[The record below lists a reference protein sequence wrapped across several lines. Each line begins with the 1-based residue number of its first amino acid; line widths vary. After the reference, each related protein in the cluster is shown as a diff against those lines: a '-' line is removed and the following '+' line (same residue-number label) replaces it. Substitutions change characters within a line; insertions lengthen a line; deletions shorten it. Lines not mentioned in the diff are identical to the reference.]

1 LCEEHLRANRKQ
13 LEALRTLRRRYEKM
27 REELRKTGQ
36 YDLLSCEARIHRV
49 IVTSQI
55 FPSKAF
61 PWKALGKL
69 PGARV
74 FKPRRIFGQTYTE
87 VTPIRLRGSIRDISV
102 YAKPQN
108 GWSPRFRIVIIPR
121 NRTSMRCRDLERV
134 LECLPNFKV
143 VLVEFALDFPIAS
156 IVDLKFVQRY
166 ALFGKIWPRFVGINP
181 LHDSWGTR
189 TGATFIRVYARFDTD
204 ALRIEF
210 ELHSSFLRK
219 HGINHPAGFTNL
231 ATILQSHILFA
242 KLDEKKLLAQLQRNG
257 SSEKEIQNILGQMED
272 RDEWLYDVLRYLRQR
287 VSLQN
292 VRRVLVPF
300 DEMNKVVRN
309 VIRKWAVQWA
319 DVTGVAGETE

>member
-1 LCEEHLRANRKQ
+1 MNRTRKLLAALDARERIRQRLCEEHLRANRKQ
-13 LEALRTLRRRYEKM
+13 LEALRTLRRRYKKM

-36 YDLLSCEARIHRV
+36 YDPLSCEARIHRV

-87 VTPIRLRGSIRDISV
+87 VTLIRLRGSIRDISV

-121 NRTSMRCRDLERV
+121 NRTNMRCRDLERV

-156 IVDLKFVQRY
+156 IMDLQFVQRY
-166 ALFGKIWPRFVGINP
+166 AMFGKIWP
-181 LHDSWGTR
+181 
-189 TGATFIRVYARFDTD
+189 
-204 ALRIEF
+204 
-210 ELHSSFLRK
+210 
-219 HGINHPAGFTNL
+219 
-231 ATILQSHILFA
+231 
-242 KLDEKKLLAQLQRNG
+242 G
-257 SSEKEIQNILGQMED
+257 SSE
-272 RDEWLYDVLRYLRQR
+272 
-287 VSLQN
+287 
-292 VRRVLVPF
+292 
-300 DEMNKVVRN
+300 
-309 VIRKWAVQWA
+309 
-319 DVTGVAGETE
+319 